1 MGQGLPWLEAE
12 GMTGTGLF
20 QRQMMRGGLGR
31 VSLGLEDK
39 RTDGVGSVLGWQHL
53 QIK

>member
-1 MGQGLPWLEAE
+1 MGQDLPWLEAE

-20 QRQMMRGGLGR
+20 QGQMMRDGLGR
-31 VSLGLEDK
+31 VTLGLEDK
-39 RTDGVGSVLGWQHL
+39 GTDGVGLALGWQHL